1 MNTLEII
8 NFKCFESQQINL
20 KKVTVLTGTNGSGKS
35 SVIQALLLLREII
48 QQGRQQESMN
58 LHINLNNEPRL
69 RLGDF
74 DEIIKDDKKPVRINL
89 DGYKVYLDLPS
100 DANQKGVASAET
112 EGIAPHSL
120 EGALYYLNAER
131 IGPRLDEN
139 IHETQL
145 GCGDLGEAT
154 GSILLN
160 DTNIRHRVDTN
171 RSLHRDTD
179 NLQIAVDQWMSLI
192 CGDASFKPERLSD
205 SRYRLKIKRQN
216 QRARLATNTGF
227 GYTYALPIIV
237 TGLIAQ
243 EGSLFIVE
251 NPEAHLH
258 PKAQS
263 DMGFFLGRIAAT
275 GVQLVIE
282 THSEHI
288 INGLRR
294 ASLSRLKDL
303 SNKDLVIYFFDIRQK
318 TKYTAITMDSEG
330 NLSDYPVDFFDQVRQ
345 DMLEIIRL
353 TKTNYE

>member
-1 MNTLEII
+1 M
-8 NFKCFESQQINL
+8 
-20 KKVTVLTGTNGSGKS
+20 
-35 SVIQALLLLREII
+35 
-48 QQGRQQESMN
+48 
-58 LHINLNNEPRL
+58 
-69 RLGDF
+69 
-74 DEIIKDDKKPVRINL
+74 
-89 DGYKVYLDLPS
+89 
-100 DANQKGVASAET
+100 
-112 EGIAPHSL
+112 
-120 EGALYYLNAER
+120 
-131 IGPRLDEN
+131 
-139 IHETQL
+139 
-145 GCGDLGEAT
+145 
-154 GSILLN
+154 
-160 DTNIRHRVDTN
+160 DTN

>member
-139 IHETQL
+139 
-145 GCGDLGEAT
+145 
-154 GSILLN
+154 
-160 DTNIRHRVDTN
+160 
-171 RSLHRDTD
+171 
-179 NLQIAVDQWMSLI
+179 
-192 CGDASFKPERLSD
+192 
-205 SRYRLKIKRQN
+205 
-216 QRARLATNTGF
+216 
-227 GYTYALPIIV
+227 
-237 TGLIAQ
+237 
-243 EGSLFIVE
+243 
-251 NPEAHLH
+251 
-258 PKAQS
+258 
-263 DMGFFLGRIAAT
+263 
-275 GVQLVIE
+275 
-282 THSEHI
+282 
-288 INGLRR
+288 
-294 ASLSRLKDL
+294 
-303 SNKDLVIYFFDIRQK
+303 
-318 TKYTAITMDSEG
+318 
-330 NLSDYPVDFFDQVRQ
+330 
-345 DMLEIIRL
+345 
-353 TKTNYE
+353 